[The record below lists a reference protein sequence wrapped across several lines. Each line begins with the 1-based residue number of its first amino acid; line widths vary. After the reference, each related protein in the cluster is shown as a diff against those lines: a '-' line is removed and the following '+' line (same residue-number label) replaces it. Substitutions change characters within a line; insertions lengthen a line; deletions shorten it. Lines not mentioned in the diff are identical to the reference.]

1 MDKSRGVLRRPNRAQ
16 SGATDVW
23 AWRRDVAWAIL
34 GWGAIVAVFL
44 WLAGHITRTLIV
56 IVIAALL
63 AYALAPVV
71 SALHR
76 VMPRWAAV
84 TLVYLGLI
92 TLLVTVSSLMIAS
105 IATQVAG
112 LANQI
117 AAALSPSR
125 PGGAAPLFEALQR
138 LGVTSSQIAA
148 ARDFATRQLADA
160 AGGIAPVLTSALTA
174 VFDVLVVTVL
184 SIYLSMD
191 GGRII
196 QWLRSGLPAS
206 QREQGM
212 FVADTIE
219 RVAGGY
225 IRGQLVIS
233 LTIGALVG
241 LGLWVLGVP
250 FAALLGVLAFFLEF
264 IPFIGPPIAAAFAVL
279 LAWPQGFLTIGMVL
293 GWFILIHILEG
304 YVLQPRL
311 VGHFVGLHPAVTI
324 LAVLAAGEVFGLWGA
339 LFAAP
344 VFGIGQALLVGVWH
358 SWKERHP
365 EQFPQEE
372 EPESETKP
380 KDETAEQQKSP
391 TSAEREE
398 QTAR

>member
-1 MDKSRGVLRRPNRAQ
+1 MDNSRGVLRRANRPPSNAP
-16 SGATDVW
+16 DPW

-34 GWGAIVAVFL
+34 GGGAIVAVCL
-44 WLAGHITRTLIV
+44 WLAGHVTRTLV
-56 IVIAALL
+56 VVAIAALL

-71 SALHR
+71 AVLHR
-76 VMPRWAAV
+76 VMPRWTAV
-84 TLVYLGLI
+84 TLVYIVLMGLLAAI
-92 TLLVTVSSLMIAS
+92 SSLMVAS
-105 IATQVAG
+105 VATQVAQ

-117 AAALSPSR
+117 AAAFSPAR

-138 LGVTSSQIAA
+138 LGVTSSQIAS
-148 ARDFATRQLADA
+148 ARDFATRQVTDA
-160 AGGIAPVLTSALTA
+160 ASGIAPLVTEALTA
-174 VFDVLVVTVL
+174 AFDVLVVIVL
-184 SIYLSMD
+184 SIYLSLD
-191 GGRII
+191 GGRLVR
-196 QWLRSGLPAS
+196 WLRTGLPRS
-206 QREQGM
+206 QRDRGL
-212 FVADTIE
+212 FVADTVE

-225 IRGQLVIS
+225 IRGQLVMC
-233 LTIGALVG
+233 LAIGALVG
-241 LGLWVLGVP
+241 VGLWILGVP

-279 LAWPQGFLTIGMVL
+279 LAWPQGLLTIALVL
-293 GWFILIHILEG
+293 GWFVIIHILEG

-365 EQFPQEE
+365 DEFPPEE
-372 EPESETKP
+372 ELEDEAKP
-380 KDETAEQQKSP
+380 AAPNNTATEETAR
-391 TSAEREE
+391 A
-398 QTAR
+398 

>member
-1 MDKSRGVLRRPNRAQ
+1 MDNSRGVLRRPNRAP
-16 SGATDVW
+16 SSTTDAW

-34 GWGAIVAVFL
+34 GWGAIVAVGL
-44 WLAGHITRTLIV
+44 WLAGHFTRTLLIV
-56 IVIAALL
+56 AIAALL

-71 SALHR
+71 SVLHR
-76 VMPRWAAV
+76 VIPRWAAV
-84 TLVYLGLI
+84 TLVYVGLMG
-92 TLLVTVSSLMIAS
+92 LLVAVSSLMVAS
-105 IATQVAG
+105 VATQVAQ

-117 AAALSPSR
+117 AAAFSPSR

-148 ARDFATRQLADA
+148 ARDFATTQITDA
-160 AGGIAPVLTSALTA
+160 ASGVAPLLTEALTA
-174 VFDVLVVTVL
+174 AFDVLVVIVL

-191 GGRII
+191 GGRIVT
-196 QWLRSGLPAS
+196 WLRTGLPRS
-206 QREQGM
+206 QRTRGM

-225 IRGQLVIS
+225 IRGQLVMC
-233 LTIGALVG
+233 LAIGALVG
-241 LGLWVLGVP
+241 VGLWVMGVP
-250 FAALLGVLAFFLEF
+250 FAALIGVLAFFLEF
-264 IPFIGPPIAAAFAVL
+264 VPFIGPPIAAAFAVL
-279 LAWPQGFLTIGMVL
+279 LAWPLGLLTIALVL
-293 GWFILIHILEG
+293 GWFVLIHILEG
-304 YVLQPRL
+304 YILQPRL

-365 EQFPQEE
+365 DEFPPEE
-372 EPESETKP
+372 MP
-380 KDETAEQQKSP
+380 KDDAKPAAPKDTEAEETAR
-391 TSAEREE
+391 A
-398 QTAR
+398 

>member
-1 MDKSRGVLRRPNRAQ
+1 MII
-16 SGATDVW
+16 
-23 AWRRDVAWAIL
+23 AI
-34 GWGAIVAVFL
+34 AS
-44 WLAGHITRTLIV
+44 
-56 IVIAALL
+56 LL
-63 AYALAPVV
+63 AYALAPLV
-71 SALHR
+71 SILQR
-76 VMPRWAAV
+76 VIPRWAAV
-84 TLVYLGLI
+84 TLVYIGLLGL
-92 TLLVTVSSLMIAS
+92 LVAVSSLMVAS
-105 IATQVAG
+105 VATQVAG

-117 AAALSPSR
+117 AAAFSPSR

-148 ARDFATRQLADA
+148 ARDFAMQQVADA
-160 AGGIAPVLTSALTA
+160 AGGIAPLLTGALSAA
-174 VFDVLVVTVL
+174 FDVLVVIVM
-184 SIYLSMD
+184 SVYLSLD

-196 QWLRSGLPAS
+196 RWLRTGLPLS
-206 QREQGM
+206 QRGPGM

-225 IRGQLVIS
+225 IRGQLVMC
-233 LTIGALVG
+233 LAIGVLVG

-250 FAALLGVLAFFLEF
+250 FAALIGVLAFFLEF
-264 IPFIGPPIAAAFAVL
+264 VPFIGPPIAAAFAVL
-279 LAWPQGFLTIGMVL
+279 LAWPQGLLTIGLVL
-293 GWFILIHILEG
+293 GWFVLIHILEG

-365 EQFPQEE
+365 DQFPPEEEGE
-372 EPESETKP
+372 EPESSAKAGA
-380 KDETAEQQKSP
+380 AEA
-391 TSAEREE
+391 AEAEE
-398 QTAR
+398 AART

>member
-1 MDKSRGVLRRPNRAQ
+1 MDNSRGVLRRSNHAQ
-16 SGATDVW
+16 GGAPDPW

-34 GWGAIVAVFL
+34 GWGAIVAVGL
-44 WLAGHITRTLIV
+44 WLAGHVTRTLLV
-56 IVIAALL
+56 VAIAALL

-71 SALHR
+71 AILHR
-76 VMPRWAAV
+76 VMPRWTAV
-84 TLVYLGLI
+84 TLVYIVLMGLLAAI
-92 TLLVTVSSLMIAS
+92 SSLMVAS
-105 IATQVAG
+105 VATQVAQ

-117 AAALSPSR
+117 AAAFSPSR
-125 PGGAAPLFEALQR
+125 PGGAAPLFDALQR

-148 ARDFATRQLADA
+148 ARDFAIQQITDA
-160 AGGIAPVLTSALTA
+160 ASGIAPLLTEALTA
-174 VFDVLVVTVL
+174 AFDVLVVVVL

-191 GGRII
+191 GGRIVT
-196 QWLRSGLPAS
+196 WLRTGLPRS
-206 QREQGM
+206 QRNRSL

-225 IRGQLVIS
+225 IRGQLVMC
-233 LTIGALVG
+233 LAIGTLVG
-241 LGLWVLGVP
+241 VGLWILGVP

-279 LAWPQGFLTIGMVL
+279 LAWPQGLLTIALVL
-293 GWFILIHILEG
+293 GWFVLIHILEG

-344 VFGIGQALLVGVWH
+344 VFGIGQALLVGVWR

-365 EQFPQEE
+365 DEFPSEE
-372 EPESETKP
+372 KPEDEAKP
-380 KDETAEQQKSP
+380 VAPEDTEAEETAR
-391 TSAEREE
+391 A
-398 QTAR
+398 

>member
-1 MDKSRGVLRRPNRAQ
+1 MENTRGVLRRPNRAQ
-16 SGATDVW
+16 PSAADPW

-34 GWGAIVAVFL
+34 GWGAIIAVCL
-44 WLAGHITRTLIV
+44 WLAGHISRTLLIV
-56 IVIAALL
+56 AIASLL

-71 SALHR
+71 AVLRR

-84 TLVYLGLI
+84 TVVYVGLVA
-92 TLLVTVSSLMIAS
+92 LLATVSSLMVAS
-105 IATQVAG
+105 VASQVAG

-117 AAALSPSR
+117 AAALSPTS

-148 ARDFATRQLADA
+148 ARDFATQQVAEA
-160 AGGIAPVLTSALTA
+160 AGGIAPLVTGALSAA
-174 VFDVLVVTVL
+174 FDVLVVIVVSVYL
-184 SIYLSMD
+184 SID
-191 GGRII
+191 GERII
-196 QWLRSGLPAS
+196 RWLRTGLPLG
-206 QREQGM
+206 QRERGV

-225 IRGQLVIS
+225 IRGQLVMCFS
-233 LTIGALVG
+233 IGALVG
-241 LGLWVLGVP
+241 LGLWILGVP

-279 LAWPQGFLTIGMVL
+279 LAWPQGLLTIALVL
-293 GWFILIHILEG
+293 GWFVLIHILEG
-304 YVLQPRL
+304 YILQPRL

-344 VFGIGQALLVGVWH
+344 VFGIGQALLVAVWH
-358 SWKERHP
+358 SWKDHHP
-365 EQFPQEE
+365 DQFPPEVE
-372 EPESETKP
+372 EPD
-380 KDETAEQQKSP
+380 DEAKSTAED
-391 TSAEREE
+391 TGAEE
-398 QTAR
+398 AAHV